1 MLKGGSDMNVDNQ
14 QILREIVLNPTIHGK
29 ELESIFGLSRRQLG
43 YRIQKINLWLEQE
56 GYPKVERTSQG
67 NFIVSSE
74 IMTLFKQELRDEQS
88 TNAHQMIFSIETR
101 RYYLMLMLFSK
112 ENAMSLNHFAIDLQV
127 SKNTIIHDLN
137 HVKNL
142 LESQGLALKYSRKR
156 GYELVGDE
164 FEIRRFFIKLIDQRL
179 VHDITKSEVL
189 KALNLT
195 FEDIAFQKD
204 KIKQVEQFLKSQFI
218 DKSLSSLPYVLCVIR
233 RRIKSGH
240 VINPLNINYR
250 YLRDTKEYAATEI
263 MTQDELGVP
272 EAEKLYLTLHLLST
286 SVQWTDLQ
294 ESDNLSNLTEA
305 IEQMIRH
312 FEQITFI
319 NIEDKEKLSNQLL
332 LHLTPAFYRIKYNL
346 TDRDELIDPLQGNYK
361 SLFHMVKQSCQSLT
375 EYFGKSLPDNEIA
388 YLTML
393 FGGSLRRQ
401 DENFDGKI
409 KAIIVCTQGTSV
421 SQMMLYELRSLF
433 PEIIFLDAI
442 SLRTFENYAL
452 DYDIVFSPMF
462 ILTHKKLFI
471 TKVALSKNEQRKL
484 RKEVMKY
491 INKESADIE
500 KEINKLMALIE
511 RTTTVND
518 ISELREGLE
527 DFVANYNSISTING
541 SIVTQSKTLDLVDL
555 IPARHIVRAHRVHNI
570 DEAITKASDILVR
583 NHFIDEQYIHEMQQA
598 FDDSYMVIMQNI
610 AIPHAY
616 SEYYVHKTAMSML
629 VLQEPLYMSDG
640 TKIHIIVPIAAVD
653 KVTHLRALLQLRDL
667 AQNQDAI
674 NQIIRS
680 RKNYDVNQILNTFS
694 NKETRGNGWETD

>member
-1 MLKGGSDMNVDNQ
+1 MNGDNQ
-14 QILREIVLNPTIHGK
+14 QILREIVLNPAIHGK

-56 GYPKVERTSQG
+56 GDPKLERTSQG

-74 IMTLFKQELRDEQS
+74 IMTLFKRDVSEQ
-88 TNAHQMIFSIETR
+88 QMLNGNNVIFSIETR

-112 ENAMSLNHFAIDLQV
+112 ENAMSLNHFSIDLQV
-127 SKNTIIHDLN
+127 SKNTVIHDIN
-137 HVKNL
+137 HVKEQ
-142 LESQGLALKYSRKR
+142 LENHGLSLKYSRKH
-156 GYELVGDE
+156 GYEIVGDE
-164 FEIRRFFIKLIDQRL
+164 FEVRRFFIKLIDQRL
-179 VHDITKSEVL
+179 NHDITKSEVL

-195 FEDIAFQKD
+195 FEDIAYQKD
-204 KIKQVEQFLKSQFI
+204 KIKQVEQFLKSRFI

-233 RRIKSGH
+233 RRIQSGH
-240 VINPLNINYR
+240 VINPLNINYQ
-250 YLRDTKEYAATEI
+250 YLRDTKEYQATEI
-263 MTQDELGVP
+263 MTQHEPDLP

-294 ESDNLSNLTEA
+294 ESDNISNLTTA
-305 IEQMIRH
+305 IAQMIHH

-319 NIEDKEKLSNQLL
+319 NIEDKEKLSQQLL

-361 SLFHMVKQSCQSLT
+361 TLFHMVKQSCQSLT

-421 SQMMLYELRSLF
+421 SQMMLYELRNLF

-452 DYDIVFSPMF
+452 DYDIIFSPMF

-471 TKVALSKNEQRKL
+471 TKVALSENEQRKL

-518 ISELREGLE
+518 ITELRDGIE

-555 IPARHIVRAHRVHNI
+555 IPARHIVRAHRVYNI

-583 NHFIDEQYIHEMQQA
+583 NHLIDEQYIHEMQQA

-616 SEYYVHKTAMSML
+616 SEHHVHKTAMSML

-640 TKIHIIVPIAAVD
+640 TSIHIIVPIAAVD

-694 NKETRGNGWETD
+694 NKETRGNGWDTD

>member
-1 MLKGGSDMNVDNQ
+1 MNGDNQ
-14 QILREIVLNPTIHGK
+14 QILREIVLNPAIHGK

-56 GYPKVERTSQG
+56 GDPKLERTSQG

-74 IMTLFKQELRDEQS
+74 IMTLFKRDVSEQ
-88 TNAHQMIFSIETR
+88 QMLNGNNVIFSIETR

-112 ENAMSLNHFAIDLQV
+112 ENAMSLNHFSIDLQV
-127 SKNTIIHDLN
+127 SKNTVIHDIN
-137 HVKNL
+137 HVKEQ
-142 LESQGLALKYSRKR
+142 LENHGLSLKYSRKH
-156 GYELVGDE
+156 GYEIVGDE
-164 FEIRRFFIKLIDQRL
+164 FEVRRFFIKLIDQRL
-179 VHDITKSEVL
+179 NHDITKSEVL

-195 FEDIAFQKD
+195 FEDIAYQKD
-204 KIKQVEQFLKSQFI
+204 KIKQVEQFLKSRFI

-233 RRIKSGH
+233 RRIQSGH
-240 VINPLNINYR
+240 VINPLNINYQ
-250 YLRDTKEYAATEI
+250 YLRDTKEYQATEI
-263 MTQDELGVP
+263 MTQHEPDLP

-294 ESDNLSNLTEA
+294 ESDNISNLTTA
-305 IEQMIRH
+305 IAQMIHH

-319 NIEDKEKLSNQLL
+319 NIEDKEKLSQQLL

-361 SLFHMVKQSCQSLT
+361 TLFHMVKQSCQSLT

-421 SQMMLYELRSLF
+421 SQMMLYELRNLF

-452 DYDIVFSPMF
+452 DYDIIFSPMF

-471 TKVALSKNEQRKL
+471 TKVALSENEQRKL

-518 ISELREGLE
+518 ITELRDGIE

-555 IPARHIVRAHRVHNI
+555 IPARHIVRAHRVYNI

-583 NHFIDEQYIHEMQQA
+583 NHLIDEQYIHEMQQA

-616 SEYYVHKTAMSML
+616 SEHHVHKTAMSML

-640 TKIHIIVPIAAVD
+640 TLIHIIVPIAAVD

-694 NKETRGNGWETD
+694 NKETRGNGWDTD

>member
-1 MLKGGSDMNVDNQ
+1 MNVDNQ

-88 TNAHQMIFSIETR
+88 TNAQQMIFSIETR

-142 LESQGLALKYSRKR
+142 LESHGLALKYSRKR

-179 VHDITKSEVL
+179 DHDITKSEVL

-195 FEDIAFQKD
+195 FEDITFQKD

-233 RRIKSGH
+233 RRIQSGH

-541 SIVTQSKTLDLVDL
+541 SIVTQNKTLDLVDL

-616 SEYYVHKTAMSML
+616 SEHHVHKTAMSML

-640 TKIHIIVPIAAVD
+640 TPIHIIVPIASVD

-694 NKETRGNGWETD
+694 NKETRGNKWETD

>member
-1 MLKGGSDMNVDNQ
+1 MLKGGSDMNGDNQ
-14 QILREIVLNPTIHGK
+14 QILREIVLNPAIHGK

-56 GYPKVERTSQG
+56 GYPKLERTSQG

-74 IMTLFKQELRDEQS
+74 IMTLFKRDVSEQ
-88 TNAHQMIFSIETR
+88 QMLNGNNVIFSIETR

-112 ENAMSLNHFAIDLQV
+112 ENAMSLNHFSIDLHV
-127 SKNTIIHDLN
+127 SKNTVIHDIN
-137 HVKNL
+137 HVKEQ
-142 LESQGLALKYSRKR
+142 LENHGLSLKYSRKH
-156 GYELVGDE
+156 GYEIVGDE
-164 FEIRRFFIKLIDQRL
+164 FEVRRFFIKLIDQRL
-179 VHDITKSEVL
+179 NHDITKSEVL

-195 FEDIAFQKD
+195 FEDIAYQKD
-204 KIKQVEQFLKSQFI
+204 KIKQVEQFLKSRFI

-233 RRIKSGH
+233 RRIQSGH
-240 VINPLNINYR
+240 VINPLNINYQ
-250 YLRDTKEYAATEI
+250 YLRDTKEYQATEI
-263 MTQDELGVP
+263 MTQHEPDLP

-294 ESDNLSNLTEA
+294 ESDNISNLTTA
-305 IEQMIRH
+305 IAQMIHH

-319 NIEDKEKLSNQLL
+319 NIEDKEKLSQQLL

-361 SLFHMVKQSCQSLT
+361 TLFHMVKQSCQSLT

-409 KAIIVCTQGTSV
+409 KAIIVCTQGASV
-421 SQMMLYELRSLF
+421 SQMMLYELRNLF

-471 TKVALSKNEQRKL
+471 TKVALSENEQRKL

-518 ISELREGLE
+518 ITELRDGLE

-555 IPARHIVRAHRVHNI
+555 IPARHIVRAHRVYNI

-583 NHFIDEQYIHEMQQA
+583 NHLIDEQYIHEMQQA

-616 SEYYVHKTAMSML
+616 SEHHVHKTAMSML

-640 TKIHIIVPIAAVD
+640 TSIHIIVPIAAVD

-694 NKETRGNGWETD
+694 NKETRGNGWDTD

>member
-1 MLKGGSDMNVDNQ
+1 MNVDNQ

-43 YRIQKINLWLEQE
+43 YRVQKINLWLEQE

-88 TNAHQMIFSIETR
+88 TNAQQMIFSIETR

-179 VHDITKSEVL
+179 DHDITKSEVL

-263 MTQDELGVP
+263 MTQDELGIP

-640 TKIHIIVPIAAVD
+640 TPIHIIVPIAAVD

-694 NKETRGNGWETD
+694 NKETRGNEWDTD

>member
-1 MLKGGSDMNVDNQ
+1 MNGDNQ
-14 QILREIVLNPTIHGK
+14 QILREIVLNPAIHGK

-56 GYPKVERTSQG
+56 GDPKLERTSQG

-74 IMTLFKQELRDEQS
+74 IMTLFKRDVSEQ
-88 TNAHQMIFSIETR
+88 QMLNGNNVIFSIETR

-112 ENAMSLNHFAIDLQV
+112 ENAMSLNHFSIDLQV
-127 SKNTIIHDLN
+127 SKNTVIHDIN
-137 HVKNL
+137 HVKEQ
-142 LESQGLALKYSRKR
+142 LENHGLSLKYSRKH
-156 GYELVGDE
+156 GYEIVGDE
-164 FEIRRFFIKLIDQRL
+164 FEVRRFFIKLIDQRL
-179 VHDITKSEVL
+179 NHDITKSEVL

-195 FEDIAFQKD
+195 FEDIAYQKD
-204 KIKQVEQFLKSQFI
+204 KIKQVEQFLKSRFI

-233 RRIKSGH
+233 RRIQSGH
-240 VINPLNINYR
+240 VINPLNINYQ
-250 YLRDTKEYAATEI
+250 YLRDTKEYQATEI
-263 MTQDELGVP
+263 MTQHEPDLP

-294 ESDNLSNLTEA
+294 ESDNISNLTTA
-305 IEQMIRH
+305 IAQMIHH

-319 NIEDKEKLSNQLL
+319 NIEDKEKLSQQLL

-361 SLFHMVKQSCQSLT
+361 TLFHMVKQSCQSLT

-421 SQMMLYELRSLF
+421 SQMMLYELRNLF

-442 SLRTFENYAL
+442 SLRIFENYAL
-452 DYDIVFSPMF
+452 DYDIIFSPMF

-471 TKVALSKNEQRKL
+471 TKVALSENEQRKL

-518 ISELREGLE
+518 ITELRDGIE

-555 IPARHIVRAHRVHNI
+555 IPARHIVRAHRVYNI

-583 NHFIDEQYIHEMQQA
+583 NHLIDEQYIHEMQQA

-616 SEYYVHKTAMSML
+616 SEHHVHKTAMSML

-640 TKIHIIVPIAAVD
+640 TLIHIIVPIAAVD

-694 NKETRGNGWETD
+694 NKETRGNGWDTD

>member
-88 TNAHQMIFSIETR
+88 TNAQQMIFSIETR

-179 VHDITKSEVL
+179 DHDITKSEVL

-471 TKVALSKNEQRKL
+471 TKVALSKIEQRKL

-616 SEYYVHKTAMSML
+616 SEHHVHKTAMSML

-640 TKIHIIVPIAAVD
+640 TPIHIIVPIAAVD

-694 NKETRGNGWETD
+694 NKETRGNGWDTD

>member
-1 MLKGGSDMNVDNQ
+1 MNVDNQ

-179 VHDITKSEVL
+179 DHDITKSEVL

-471 TKVALSKNEQRKL
+471 TKVALSKIEQRKL

-616 SEYYVHKTAMSML
+616 SEHHVHKTAMSML

-640 TKIHIIVPIAAVD
+640 TPIHIIVPIAAVD

-694 NKETRGNGWETD
+694 NKETRGNGWDTD

>member
-1 MLKGGSDMNVDNQ
+1 
-14 QILREIVLNPTIHGK
+14 
-29 ELESIFGLSRRQLG
+29 
-43 YRIQKINLWLEQE
+43 
-56 GYPKVERTSQG
+56 
-67 NFIVSSE
+67 
-74 IMTLFKQELRDEQS
+74 MTLFKRDVSEQ
-88 TNAHQMIFSIETR
+88 QMLNGNNVIFSIETR

-112 ENAMSLNHFAIDLQV
+112 ENAMSLNHFSIDLQV
-127 SKNTIIHDLN
+127 SKNTVIHDIN
-137 HVKNL
+137 HVKEQ
-142 LESQGLALKYSRKR
+142 LENHGLSLKYSRKH
-156 GYELVGDE
+156 GYEIVGDE
-164 FEIRRFFIKLIDQRL
+164 FEVRRFFIKLIDQRL
-179 VHDITKSEVL
+179 NHDITKSEVL

-195 FEDIAFQKD
+195 FEDIAYQKD
-204 KIKQVEQFLKSQFI
+204 KIKQVEQFLKSRFI

-233 RRIKSGH
+233 RRIQSGH
-240 VINPLNINYR
+240 VINPLNINYQ
-250 YLRDTKEYAATEI
+250 YLRDTKEYQATEI
-263 MTQDELGVP
+263 MTQHEPDLP

-294 ESDNLSNLTEA
+294 ESDNISNLTTA
-305 IEQMIRH
+305 IAQMIHH

-319 NIEDKEKLSNQLL
+319 NIEDKEKLSQQLL

-361 SLFHMVKQSCQSLT
+361 TLFHMVKQSCQSLT

-421 SQMMLYELRSLF
+421 SQMMLYELRNLF

-471 TKVALSKNEQRKL
+471 TKVALSENEQRKL

-518 ISELREGLE
+518 ITELRDGLE

-555 IPARHIVRAHRVHNI
+555 IPARHIVRAHRVYNI

-583 NHFIDEQYIHEMQQA
+583 NHLIDEQYIHEMQQA

-616 SEYYVHKTAMSML
+616 SEHHVHKTAMSML

-640 TKIHIIVPIAAVD
+640 TAIHIIVPIAAVD

-680 RKNYDVNQILNTFS
+680 RKNYDVNQVLNTFS
-694 NKETRGNGWETD
+694 NKETRGNGWDTD

>member
-1 MLKGGSDMNVDNQ
+1 MLKGGSDMNGDNQ
-14 QILREIVLNPTIHGK
+14 QILREIVLNPAIHGK

-56 GYPKVERTSQG
+56 GDPKLERTSQG

-74 IMTLFKQELRDEQS
+74 IMTLFKRDVSEQ
-88 TNAHQMIFSIETR
+88 QMLNGNNVIFSIETR

-112 ENAMSLNHFAIDLQV
+112 ENAMSLNHFSIDLQV
-127 SKNTIIHDLN
+127 SKNTVIHDIN
-137 HVKNL
+137 HVKEQ
-142 LESQGLALKYSRKR
+142 LENHGLSLKYSRKH
-156 GYELVGDE
+156 GYEIVGDE
-164 FEIRRFFIKLIDQRL
+164 FEVRRFFIKLIDQRL
-179 VHDITKSEVL
+179 NHDITKSEVL

-195 FEDIAFQKD
+195 FEDIAYQKD
-204 KIKQVEQFLKSQFI
+204 KIKQVEQFLKSRFI

-233 RRIKSGH
+233 RRIQSGH
-240 VINPLNINYR
+240 VINPLNINYQ
-250 YLRDTKEYAATEI
+250 YLRDTKEYQATEI
-263 MTQDELGVP
+263 MTQHEPDLP

-294 ESDNLSNLTEA
+294 ESDNISNLTTA
-305 IEQMIRH
+305 IAQMIHH

-319 NIEDKEKLSNQLL
+319 NIEDKEKLSQQLL

-361 SLFHMVKQSCQSLT
+361 TLFHMVKQSCQSLT

-421 SQMMLYELRSLF
+421 SQMMLYELRNLF

-442 SLRTFENYAL
+442 SLRIFENYAL
-452 DYDIVFSPMF
+452 DYDIIFSPMF

-471 TKVALSKNEQRKL
+471 TKVALSENEQRKL

-518 ISELREGLE
+518 ITELRDGIE

-555 IPARHIVRAHRVHNI
+555 IPARHIVRAHRVYNI

-583 NHFIDEQYIHEMQQA
+583 NHLIDEQYIHEMQQA

-616 SEYYVHKTAMSML
+616 SEHHVHKTAMSML

-640 TKIHIIVPIAAVD
+640 TLIHIIVPIAAVD

-694 NKETRGNGWETD
+694 NKETRGNGWDTD

>member
-1 MLKGGSDMNVDNQ
+1 MNVDNQ

-189 KALNLT
+189 KALSLT

-263 MTQDELGVP
+263 MTQDELGIP

-491 INKESADIE
+491 INKESVDIE

-555 IPARHIVRAHRVHNI
+555 IPARHIVRAHRVHNT

-640 TKIHIIVPIAAVD
+640 TPIHIIVPIAAVD

-694 NKETRGNGWETD
+694 NKETRGNGWDID

>member
-1 MLKGGSDMNVDNQ
+1 MNGDNQ

-56 GYPKVERTSQG
+56 GYPKLERTSQG

-74 IMTLFKQELRDEQS
+74 IMTLFKRDVSEQ
-88 TNAHQMIFSIETR
+88 QMLNGNNIIFSIETR

-112 ENAMSLNHFAIDLQV
+112 ENAMSLNHFSIDLQV
-127 SKNTIIHDLN
+127 SKNTVIHDIN
-137 HVKNL
+137 HVKEQ
-142 LESQGLALKYSRKR
+142 LEDHGLSLKYSRKH
-156 GYELVGDE
+156 GYEIVGDE
-164 FEIRRFFIKLIDQRL
+164 FEVRRFFIKLIDQRL
-179 VHDITKSEVL
+179 NHDITKSEVL

-195 FEDIAFQKD
+195 FEDIAYQKD
-204 KIKQVEQFLKSQFI
+204 KIKQVEQFLKSRFI

-233 RRIKSGH
+233 RRIQSGH
-240 VINPLNINYR
+240 VINPLNINYQ
-250 YLRDTKEYAATEI
+250 YLRDTKEYQATEI
-263 MTQDELGVP
+263 MTQHEPDLP

-294 ESDNLSNLTEA
+294 ESDNISNLTMA
-305 IEQMIRH
+305 IAQMIHH

-319 NIEDKEKLSNQLL
+319 NIEDKEKLSQQLL

-346 TDRDELIDPLQGNYK
+346 TDRDELINPLQGNYQ

-421 SQMMLYELRSLF
+421 SQMMLYELRNLF

-442 SLRTFENYAL
+442 SLRTFENYTL

-462 ILTHKKLFI
+462 VLTHKKLFI
-471 TKVALSKNEQRKL
+471 TKVALSENEQRKL

-491 INKESADIE
+491 INKESADID

-511 RTTTVND
+511 RTMTVND
-518 ISELREGLE
+518 ITELRDGLE
-527 DFVANYNSISTING
+527 DFIANYNSILTING
-541 SIVTQSKTLDLVDL
+541 SIVTQNKTLDLADL
-555 IPARHIVRAHRVHNI
+555 IPARHVKRIHHVENI
-570 DEAITKASDILVR
+570 DEAIAKASDVLVA
-583 NHFIDEQYIHEMQQA
+583 NHFIDIKYIHEMQQV

-616 SEYYVHKTAMSML
+616 SEKHVHKTAMSML
-629 VLQEPLYMSDG
+629 ILQEPIYMSDG
-640 TKIHIIVPIAAVD
+640 TAIHIIVPIAAVD
-653 KVTHLRALLQLRDL
+653 KVTHLRALLQLRDV
-667 AQNQDAI
+667 AQDNDAI
-674 NQIIRS
+674 ERIIQS
-680 RKNYDVNQILNTFS
+680 RRNSDVNEILKNYS
-694 NKETRGNGWETD
+694 NKEARENGWDSN

>member
-43 YRIQKINLWLEQE
+43 YRVQKINLWLEQE

-88 TNAHQMIFSIETR
+88 TNAQQMIFSIETR

-179 VHDITKSEVL
+179 DHDITKSEVL

-263 MTQDELGVP
+263 MTQDELGIP

-640 TKIHIIVPIAAVD
+640 TPIHIIVPIAAVD

-694 NKETRGNGWETD
+694 NKETRGNEWDTD

>member
-1 MLKGGSDMNVDNQ
+1 MNVDNQ

>member
-1 MLKGGSDMNVDNQ
+1 MNVDNQ

-263 MTQDELGVP
+263 MTQDELGIP

-409 KAIIVCTQGTSV
+409 KAIIVCSQGTSV

-471 TKVALSKNEQRKL
+471 TKVALSRNEQRKL

-555 IPARHIVRAHRVHNI
+555 IPARHIVRVHRVHNI

-640 TKIHIIVPIAAVD
+640 TPIHIIVPIAAVD

-694 NKETRGNGWETD
+694 NKETRGNGWDTD

>member
-263 MTQDELGVP
+263 MTQDELGIS

-375 EYFGKSLPDNEIA
+375 EYFVKSLPDNEIA

-640 TKIHIIVPIAAVD
+640 TPIHIIVPIAAVD

-694 NKETRGNGWETD
+694 NKETRGNGWDTD

>member
-1 MLKGGSDMNVDNQ
+1 MNVDNQ

-88 TNAHQMIFSIETR
+88 TNEQQMIFSIETR

-179 VHDITKSEVL
+179 DHDITKSEVL

-263 MTQDELGVP
+263 MTQDELGIP

-500 KEINKLMALIE
+500 KEINKLMVLIE

-616 SEYYVHKTAMSML
+616 SEHHVHKTAMSML

-640 TKIHIIVPIAAVD
+640 TPIHIIVPIAAVD

-694 NKETRGNGWETD
+694 NKETRGNGWDTD

>member
-1 MLKGGSDMNVDNQ
+1 MNVDNQ

-56 GYPKVERTSQG
+56 GYPKVERTSRG

-88 TNAHQMIFSIETR
+88 TNAQQMIFSIETR

-179 VHDITKSEVL
+179 DHDITKSEVL

-640 TKIHIIVPIAAVD
+640 TPIHIIVPIAAVD

-694 NKETRGNGWETD
+694 NKETRGNGWDTD

>member
-88 TNAHQMIFSIETR
+88 TNAQQMIFSIETR

-142 LESQGLALKYSRKR
+142 LERQGLALKYSRKR

-179 VHDITKSEVL
+179 DHDITKSEVL

-555 IPARHIVRAHRVHNI
+555 IPARHIVRAHRFHNI

-616 SEYYVHKTAMSML
+616 SEHHVHKTAMSML

-640 TKIHIIVPIAAVD
+640 TPIHIIVPIAAVD

-694 NKETRGNGWETD
+694 NKETRGNGWDTD

>member
-88 TNAHQMIFSIETR
+88 TNVQQMIFSIETR

-179 VHDITKSEVL
+179 DHDITKSEVL

-500 KEINKLMALIE
+500 KEISKLMALIE

-616 SEYYVHKTAMSML
+616 SEHHVHKTAMSML

-640 TKIHIIVPIAAVD
+640 TPIHIIVPIAAVD

-694 NKETRGNGWETD
+694 NKETRGNGWDTD